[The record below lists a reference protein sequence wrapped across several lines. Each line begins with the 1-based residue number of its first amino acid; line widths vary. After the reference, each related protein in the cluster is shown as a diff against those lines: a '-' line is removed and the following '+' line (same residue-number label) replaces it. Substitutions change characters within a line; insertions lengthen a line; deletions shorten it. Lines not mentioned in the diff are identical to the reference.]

1 MKTRFHSV
9 KVKEMVHVTLKS
21 AGSDTQQVQ
30 IWNKQTKMSKHMKI
44 NHIKKIFSSSESP
57 EANRTTG
64 NERVERNFARSNEDD
79 CCSKPK
85 NGNYDK
91 LKEKIEQYREKRKKR
106 FTHYRVLKTVK
117 RSNKLVQALALPK
130 IVNLNPQS
138 IYNKVDEFCTF
149 VEEEGIDI
157 VFISE
162 SHER

>member
-1 MKTRFHSV
+1 M
-9 KVKEMVHVTLKS
+9 
-21 AGSDTQQVQ
+21 
-30 IWNKQTKMSKHMKI
+30 
-44 NHIKKIFSSSESP
+44 
-57 EANRTTG
+57 
-64 NERVERNFARSNEDD
+64 
-79 CCSKPK
+79 
-85 NGNYDK
+85 
-91 LKEKIEQYREKRKKR
+91 
-106 FTHYRVLKTVK
+106 K